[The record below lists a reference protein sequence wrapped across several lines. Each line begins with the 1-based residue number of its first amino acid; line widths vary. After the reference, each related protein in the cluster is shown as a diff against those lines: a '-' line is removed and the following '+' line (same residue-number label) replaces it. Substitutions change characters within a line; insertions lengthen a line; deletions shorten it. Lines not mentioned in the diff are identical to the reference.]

1 MELALQNGTV
11 GYPGHPVLEQVTVL
25 LHTGACIGLVGP
37 NGAGKSTLLRTLAG
51 ILPPLRGQVK
61 LNGSP
66 LQAMRRQTVGQHIA
80 CLSQERSV
88 PFAYT
93 VEETVLMG
101 RTPYLSWQWQE
112 TAQDHL
118 LAEACLDM
126 LCMGQS
132 SKQTIDQ
139 LSGGERQ
146 RVLLART
153 LLQGTD
159 FLLLDEPT
167 AELDFVGAEKVFSL
181 CRELAATGRGLLIAC
196 HDLELAARYC
206 THLILV
212 GQQQILAAGR
222 PQEVI
227 TGPLLSKAYGSPV
240 RPFWNGEDLILS
252 VEETAEGKKQW
263 KEKIQAL
270 GKALQNVKQGIREPG
285 ERHGQMA

>member
-1 MELALQNGTV
+1 MELALQNGIV

-25 LHTGACIGLVGP
+25 LRTGACIGLVGP
-37 NGAGKSTLLRTLAG
+37 NGAGKSTLLKTLAG
-51 ILPPLRGQVK
+51 ILTPLLGQVK
-61 LNGSP
+61 LNGRDMHS
-66 LQAMRRQTVGQHIA
+66 MRRQTIGRHIA
-80 CLSQERSV
+80 YLSQERTV

-101 RTPYLSWQWQE
+101 RTPYLSWQRQE
-112 TAQDHL
+112 TAQDRL
-118 LAEACLDM
+118 LAKACLDI
-126 LCMGQS
+126 LGMGQS
-132 SKQTIDQ
+132 CKQTIDQ

-181 CRELAATGRGLLIAC
+181 CQELAATGRGLLIAC

-222 PQEVI
+222 PQNVI
-227 TGPLLSKAYGSPV
+227 TGPLLNKAYGSPV
-240 RPFWNGEDLILS
+240 RPFWDGENLILS
-252 VEETAEGKKQW
+252 VEQTAEEKRQW

-270 GKALQNVKQGIREPG
+270 GKALQDIKQEIRKPG